1 MTWWVGYNVPNLVH
15 CIGAR
20 VITVPMA
27 HRDPVSQLDLFT
39 GAVSEPARRGRRAA
53 PVGPAVVPEEL
64 RALGERLPAGVF
76 LGTSS
81 WAFPGWTGIV
91 YDREAAQ
98 STLAREG
105 LAAYA
110 RHPVLR
116 TVGID
121 RTFYAP
127 VSSVTFAEYAAQVP
141 ADFRFLVKAHEVCT
155 LARFPPHERY
165 GVHRGQPNE
174 RFLQASYA
182 ADMVVAPF
190 VEGLGEKAGPLVFQ
204 FPPQDTRGFGGP
216 ARFVER
222 LQAFFAALPRGP
234 LYAVEVRN
242 EELLTE
248 GFAQVLAELGVCP
261 VLSAWRHMPPVV
273 HQAVRTHAL
282 EARAI
287 VARWMLPPHL
297 GYEEAYARYAPFH
310 QLVEEDSVTREALAG
325 ICAAAVHRG
334 RPTFVIINNKAEGSA
349 PLSAVKLAQSVDNVL
364 NVRRGASRE

>member
-1 MTWWVGYNVPNLVH
+1 MS
-15 CIGAR
+15 
-20 VITVPMA
+20 
-27 HRDPVSQLDLFT
+27 HRESLSQLDLFT
-39 GAVSEPARRGRRAA
+39 GAVSEPPARRSRKAA
-53 PVGPAVVPEEL
+53 PVGPAPASEEL
-64 RALGERLPAGVF
+64 RALGDRLPQGIH

-81 WAFPGWTGIV
+81 WAFPGWTGLV

-105 LAAYA
+105 LGAYGQ
-110 RHPVLR
+110 HPVLR

-141 ADFRFLVKAHEVCT
+141 EGFRFLVKAHEVCT
-155 LARFPPHERY
+155 LARFPHHERY
-165 GVHRGQPNE
+165 GVHRGQPND

-190 VEGLGEKAGPLVFQ
+190 VEGLGDKAGPLVFQ

-222 LQAFFAALPRGP
+222 LHAFFAALPRGP

-248 GFAQVLAELGVCP
+248 GFAQALAELGVCP

-273 HQAVRTHAL
+273 HQAVRTRAMASRAL
-282 EARAI
+282 

-297 GYEEAYARYAPFH
+297 GYEEAYARYAPFRR
-310 QLVEEDSVTREALAG
+310 LVDEDTVTREALAG
-325 ICAAAVHRG
+325 ICAAAAKRG
-334 RPTFVIINNKAEGSA
+334 VQTFVIINNKAEGSA
-349 PLSAVKLAQSVDNVL
+349 PLSAVKLAESITRVL
-364 NVRRGASRE
+364 DGRHAASRE

>member
-1 MTWWVGYNVPNLVH
+1 MSQRGP
-15 CIGAR
+15 
-20 VITVPMA
+20 
-27 HRDPVSQLDLFT
+27 SQLDLFT
-39 GAVSEPARRGRRAA
+39 GAVSEPPTRRARKA
-53 PVGPAVVPEEL
+53 EPVGPAPVSDEV
-64 RALGERLPAGVF
+64 RALGERLPQGIF

-81 WAFPGWTGIV
+81 WAFPGWTGLV

-105 LAAYA
+105 LRAYS

-121 RTFYAP
+121 RTFYSPISAF
-127 VSSVTFAEYAAQVP
+127 TFAEYAAQVP
-141 ADFRFLVKAHEVCT
+141 AGFRFLVKAHEVCT
-155 LARFPPHERY
+155 LARYPPYERY
-165 GVHRGQPNE
+165 GVHRGQPND

-182 ADMVVAPF
+182 ADLVVAPF
-190 VEGLGEKAGPLVFQ
+190 VEGLRDKAGPLVFQ

-222 LQAFFAALPRGP
+222 LYAFFTALPRGP

-273 HQAVRTHAL
+273 HQAVLTHAL
-282 EARAI
+282 ELRAV

-310 QLVEEDSVTREALAG
+310 RLVDEDLVTREALAG
-325 ICAAAVHRG
+325 ICAAAANKGV
-334 RPTFVIINNKAEGSA
+334 PAFVIINNKAEGSA
-349 PLSAVKLAQSVDNVL
+349 PLSALRLAESVDQLLGGQRGVSQ
-364 NVRRGASRE
+364 RRDASQV

>member
-1 MTWWVGYNVPNLVH
+1 MGFQVPNLVH
-15 CIGAR
+15 CIRTG
-20 VITVPMA
+20 VITSSMP
-27 HRDPVSQLDLFT
+27 HRDPASQLDLFT
-39 GAVSEPARRGRRAA
+39 GAVSEPARRGRRTAA
-53 PVGPAVVPEEL
+53 PVGPAAVSDEL
-64 RALGERLPAGVF
+64 RTLGERLPAGLH

-81 WAFPGWTGIV
+81 WAFPGWTGLV
-91 YDREAAQ
+91 YDRQAAQ
-98 STLAREG
+98 SALAREG

-110 RHPVLR
+110 QHPVLR

-141 ADFRFLVKAHEVCT
+141 EGFRFLVKAHEVCT
-155 LARFPPHERY
+155 LARFPQHERY

-222 LQAFFAALPRGP
+222 LHAFFAALPRGP

-248 GFAQVLAELGVCP
+248 GFAQALTALGVCP

-273 HQAVRTHAL
+273 QQAVRTHAL
-282 EARAI
+282 TARAL

-297 GYEEAYARYAPFH
+297 GYEEAYARYAPFNR
-310 QLVEEDSVTREALAG
+310 LVEEDTVTRQALAG
-325 ICAAAVHRG
+325 ICAAAAGRG
-334 RPTFVIINNKAEGSA
+334 LPSFVIINNKAEGSA
-349 PLSAVKLAQSVDNVL
+349 PLSAVKLAQSVDWVL
-364 NVRRGASRE
+364 GSRRAASQE

>member
-1 MTWWVGYNVPNLVH
+1 MPE
-15 CIGAR
+15 
-20 VITVPMA
+20 
-27 HRDPVSQLDLFT
+27 RDFPAQMDLFT
-39 GAVSEPARRGRRAA
+39 GAVSEPAPRRSRRAA
-53 PVGPAVVPEEL
+53 PVGPAPATKEL
-64 RALGERLPAGVF
+64 LALGECLPQGLY

-81 WAFPGWTGIV
+81 WAFPGWTGLV
-91 YDREAAQ
+91 YGREAVQ

-110 RHPVLR
+110 LHPVLR

-127 VSSVTFAEYAAQVP
+127 LSTDTFARYAAQVP
-141 ADFRFLVKAHEVCT
+141 EGFRFLVKAHEVCT
-155 LARFPPHERY
+155 LARFPLHERY

-182 ADMVVAPF
+182 TDMVVAPF
-190 VEGLGEKAGPLVFQ
+190 VEGLGDKAGPLVFQ

-216 ARFVER
+216 GRFVER
-222 LQAFFAALPRGP
+222 LHAFFAALPRGP

-248 GFAQVLAELGVCP
+248 GFAQALAALGVSPVLA
-261 VLSAWRHMPPVV
+261 AWHHMPPVV
-273 HQAVRTHAL
+273 QQALRTRAL
-282 EARAI
+282 AARVL

-310 QLVEEDSVTREALAG
+310 RLVDEDTVTREALAG
-325 ICAAAVHRG
+325 ICAAASQRG
-334 RPTFVIINNKAEGSA
+334 LPAFVTINNKAEGSA
-349 PLSAVKLAQSVDNVL
+349 PLSAVKLAESICQVL
-364 NVRRGASRE
+364 KGRRPASQE

>member
-1 MTWWVGYNVPNLVH
+1 MQVMSQREP
-15 CIGAR
+15 
-20 VITVPMA
+20 P
-27 HRDPVSQLDLFT
+27 SQLDLFT
-39 GAVSEPARRGRRAA
+39 GAVSQAPARRSRKAE
-53 PVGPAVVPEEL
+53 PVGPAPVSEAL
-64 RALGERLPAGVF
+64 RTLGERLPRSVF

-81 WAFPGWTGIV
+81 WAFPGWAGLV

-98 STLAREG
+98 SMLAREG

-121 RTFYAP
+121 RTFYGP
-127 VSSVTFAEYAAQVP
+127 ISSVTFAGYAAQVP
-141 ADFRFLVKAHEVCT
+141 PDFRFLVKAHEVCT
-155 LARFPPHERY
+155 LARYPLHERY
-165 GVHRGQPNE
+165 GVHRGQPND

-222 LQAFFAALPRGP
+222 LHAFFAALPRGP

-261 VLSAWRHMPPVV
+261 VLSAWRNMPPVV
-273 HQAVRTHAL
+273 HQAVRTRAL
-282 EARAI
+282 TARAL

-297 GYEEAYARYAPFH
+297 GYDEAYTRYAPFH
-310 QLVEEDSVTREALAG
+310 RLVDEDTVIREALAG
-325 ICAAAVHRG
+325 ICAAASHQG
-334 RPTFVIINNKAEGSA
+334 RPAYVIINNKAEGSA
-349 PLSAVKLAQSVDNVL
+349 PLSAVKLAERLDRVL
-364 NVRRGASRE
+364 GSRRGASQG

>member
-1 MTWWVGYNVPNLVH
+1 MSQREPP
-15 CIGAR
+15 A
-20 VITVPMA
+20 
-27 HRDPVSQLDLFT
+27 QLDLFT
-39 GAVSEPARRGRRAA
+39 GAVSQTQARRARKAV
-53 PVGPAVVPEEL
+53 PVGPAAVSDEL
-64 RALGERLPAGVF
+64 RALGERLPQGIY

-81 WAFPGWTGIV
+81 WAFPGWAGIV
-91 YDREAAQ
+91 YEREAAQ

-105 LAAYA
+105 LSAYA

-121 RTFYAP
+121 RTFYSP
-127 VSSVTFAEYAAQVP
+127 ISSVTFAEYAAQVP
-141 ADFRFLVKAHEVCT
+141 ASFRFLVKAHEVCT
-155 LARFPPHERY
+155 LARYPLHERY
-165 GVHRGQPNE
+165 GVHRGLPND

-190 VEGLGEKAGPLVFQ
+190 VEGLRDKAGPLVFQ

-222 LQAFFAALPRGP
+222 LHAFFAALPRGP

-248 GFAQVLAELGVCP
+248 GFAQALAELGVSP

-282 EARAI
+282 TSRAL

-297 GYEEAYARYAPFH
+297 GYEEAYARFAPF
-310 QLVEEDSVTREALAG
+310 QRLVDEDTVTREALAG
-325 ICAAAVHRG
+325 ICAAASHKGV
-334 RPTFVIINNKAEGSA
+334 PAFVTINNKAEGSA
-349 PLSAVKLAQSVDNVL
+349 PLSARKLAESIDRVL
-364 NVRRGASRE
+364 AGRRGASQD

>member
-1 MTWWVGYNVPNLVH
+1 
-15 CIGAR
+15 
-20 VITVPMA
+20 MA
-27 HRDPVSQLDLFT
+27 QREPPSQLDLFT
-39 GAVSEPARRGRRAA
+39 GAVSQTPTRRSRRAE
-53 PVGPAVVPEEL
+53 PVGPAPASEAL
-64 RALGERLPAGVF
+64 RGLGERLPPGIF

-81 WAFPGWTGIV
+81 WAFPGWTGLV

-98 STLAREG
+98 STLARDG

-121 RTFYAP
+121 RTFYSP
-127 VSSVTFAEYAAQVP
+127 ISSVTFAEYAAQVP
-141 ADFRFLVKAHEVCT
+141 SDFRFLVKAHEVCT
-155 LARFPPHERY
+155 LARYPLHDRY
-165 GVHRGQPNE
+165 GVHRGQPND

-222 LQAFFAALPRGP
+222 LHAFFAALPRGP

-248 GFAQVLAELGVCP
+248 GFAQALEELGVCP

-273 HQAVRTHAL
+273 HQAVRTRAL
-282 EARAI
+282 AARAL

-297 GYEEAYARYAPFH
+297 GYEEAYARFAPFH
-310 QLVEEDSVTREALAG
+310 RLVDEDRVTREALAG
-325 ICAAAVHRG
+325 ICAAASHQG
-334 RPTFVIINNKAEGSA
+334 RPAYVIINNKAEGSA
-349 PLSAVKLAQSVDNVL
+349 PLSAVKLAESIDRVL
-364 NVRRGASRE
+364 LTRREASPD

>member
-1 MTWWVGYNVPNLVH
+1 
-15 CIGAR
+15 
-20 VITVPMA
+20 MA
-27 HRDPVSQLDLFT
+27 HREPPSQLDLFT
-39 GAVSEPARRGRRAA
+39 GAVSEPTSRRARRAA
-53 PVGPAVVPEEL
+53 PIGPAPVSEEL
-64 RALGERLPAGVF
+64 RALGERLPSGLY

-81 WAFPGWTGIV
+81 WAFPGWAGLV

-105 LAAYA
+105 LHAYGQ
-110 RHPVLR
+110 HPVLR

-141 ADFRFLVKAHEVCT
+141 AHFRFLVKAHEVCT
-155 LARFPPHERY
+155 LARFPQHERY

-222 LQAFFAALPRGP
+222 LHAFFAALPRGP

-248 GFAQVLAELGVCP
+248 GFAQALAELGVSP

-273 HQAVRTHAL
+273 QQAVRTRAMASRAL
-282 EARAI
+282 

-310 QLVEEDSVTREALAG
+310 RLVEEDTVTREALAG
-325 ICAAAVHRG
+325 ICAAAANRG
-334 RPTFVIINNKAEGSA
+334 VQTFVIINNKAEGSA
-349 PLSAVKLAQSVDNVL
+349 PLSAVKLAESVGCVL
-364 NVRRGASRE
+364 HGRRVASQE

>member
-1 MTWWVGYNVPNLVH
+1 MTRLMSDRAIP
-15 CIGAR
+15 
-20 VITVPMA
+20 
-27 HRDPVSQLDLFT
+27 SQLDLFT
-39 GAVSEPARRGRRAA
+39 GAVSEPARRGRRAT
-53 PVGPAVVPEEL
+53 PVGPAAVSDEL
-64 RALGERLPAGVF
+64 RALGERLPPGIY

-81 WAFPGWTGIV
+81 WAFPGWTGLV
-91 YDREAAQ
+91 YGRDAAQ
-98 STLAREG
+98 SVLAREG

-110 RHPVLR
+110 QHPVLR

-141 ADFRFLVKAHEVCT
+141 QGFRFLVKAHEVCT
-155 LARFPPHERY
+155 LARFPQHERY

-190 VEGLGEKAGPLVFQ
+190 VEGLGAKAGPLVFQ

-222 LQAFFAALPRGP
+222 LHAFFAALPRGP

-248 GFAQVLAELGVCP
+248 GFAQALAELGVCP

-282 EARAI
+282 TARAL

-297 GYEEAYARYAPFH
+297 GYEEAYARYAPFDR
-310 QLVEEDSVTREALAG
+310 LVEEDSVTREALAG
-325 ICAAAVHRG
+325 ICAAAAG
-334 RPTFVIINNKAEGSA
+334 KGLPSFVIINNKAEGSA
-349 PLSAVKLAQSVDNVL
+349 PLSAVKLAQSVDRVV
-364 NVRRGASRE
+364 NVRRAASRE